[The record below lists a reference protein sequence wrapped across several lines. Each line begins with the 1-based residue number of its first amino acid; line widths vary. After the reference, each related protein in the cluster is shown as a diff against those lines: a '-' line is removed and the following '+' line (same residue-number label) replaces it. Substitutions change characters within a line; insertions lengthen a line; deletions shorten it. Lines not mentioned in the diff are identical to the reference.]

1 MKTFYFPVECPVIMA
16 QSIQVK
22 KQEYKSM
29 KDEIGRL
36 RETVEVLSNKQTIKK
51 LERALLQVESGKYL
65 TKKDVGL

>member
-1 MKTFYFPVECPVIMA
+1 MA